1 MWSASIVHQQ
11 FQADHIPIEMRGRCD
26 IFGPETHNGKFG
38 WHGKLLKK
46 QNDQHKKLAGR
57 DDEKQ
62 KPLGDDLL
70 SQEVALQVPSALA
83 RLTAGFGMGPGVPT
97 PLKSPR
103 DFSLQRLDC

>member
-1 MWSASIVHQQ
+1 M
-11 FQADHIPIEMRGRCD
+11 
-26 IFGPETHNGKFG
+26 
-38 WHGKLLKK
+38 
-46 QNDQHKKLAGR
+46 AGR
-57 DDEKQ
+57 DEEKQ

-103 DFSLQRLDC
+103 DFVYEN

>member
-1 MWSASIVHQQ
+1 MKQTYGERQRLITGYLH
-11 FQADHIPIEMRGRCD
+11 E
-26 IFGPETHNGKFG
+26 ETKRPAI
-38 WHGKLLKK
+38 LC
-46 QNDQHKKLAGR
+46 AGR

-103 DFSLQRLDC
+103 DFSLRKLDC

>member
-1 MWSASIVHQQ
+1 M
-11 FQADHIPIEMRGRCD
+11 
-26 IFGPETHNGKFG
+26 N
-38 WHGKLLKK
+38 
-46 QNDQHKKLAGR
+46 AGR
-57 DDEKQ
+57 DDEEQ

-103 DFSLQRLDC
+103 DFVYER

>member
-1 MWSASIVHQQ
+1 M
-11 FQADHIPIEMRGRCD
+11 
-26 IFGPETHNGKFG
+26 
-38 WHGKLLKK
+38 
-46 QNDQHKKLAGR
+46 AGR

-97 PLKSPR
+97 PLESPR
-103 DFSLQRLDC
+103 DFSLRTIDR

>member
-1 MWSASIVHQQ
+1 MAINPRQNKTTSA
-11 FQADHIPIEMRGRCD
+11 M
-26 IFGPETHNGKFG
+26 
-38 WHGKLLKK
+38 
-46 QNDQHKKLAGR
+46 AGR

-97 PLKSPR
+97 PLESPR
-103 DFSLQRLDC
+103 DFSLQTIDC